1 MSHVDGQA
9 PSRERTRALLQNHLQ
24 SIRVQGP
31 DPEPKVNEKIPTGFT
46 GIIVLGTAIAV
57 LLISTGGNT

>member
-1 MSHVDGQA
+1 MLTDRLPLVSE
-9 PSRERTRALLQNHLQ
+9 PEPYCRIIS

-46 GIIVLGTAIAV
+46 GIKVLGTAIAV
-57 LLISTGGNT
+57 ILISTGGNT